1 MDIVLDT
8 CLLVRNDK
16 NQSKVPGV
24 DYTFL
29 EKLLNDKNNNIFI
42 SPFSLPEIYLLRNY
56 DDLDDLFAD
65 IASENVNILSYKYS
79 HLQVNFNEFDMINR
93 YSAIMFFHLTSFL
106 EFFVFEVIHQFKLDD
121 LDLIKR
127 VIYETTE
134 KFYKQNEPIAL
145 QNSTVF
151 MKEIAIQYIVDSIS
165 SVFSHYGFSY
175 CARDIWKIIG
185 ETKIGTFLSRD
196 VCQQYIRYG
205 RFLVCLFR
213 NKYKNKAKK
222 ITLSFT
228 FTDLLICDCTK
239 NDFIVL
245 SSDKEVARYLLTY
258 GNDLNKTII
267 SRLWSNDLNKFKFTS

>member
-8 CLLVRNDK
+8 CLIVRNDK
-16 NQSKVPGV
+16 NQSRVPGV
-24 DYTFL
+24 DYTLL
-29 EKLLNDKNNNIFI
+29 EKLLNDKNNNVFI

-56 DDLDDLFAD
+56 GDLDDLFAD

-79 HLQVNFNEFDMINR
+79 DLQVNFNEFDIINR

-106 EFFVFEVIHQFKLDD
+106 EFFVFEVMQQFKLDD
-121 LDLIKR
+121 LDSIKK

-151 MKEIAIQYIVDSIS
+151 MKETAVQYIVDSIS

-175 CARDIWKIIG
+175 CTRDIWKIIG

-205 RFLVCLFR
+205 RFLVHLFR

-245 SSDKEVARYLLTY
+245 SCDKEVARYLLTY

-267 SRLWSNDLNKFKFTS
+267 